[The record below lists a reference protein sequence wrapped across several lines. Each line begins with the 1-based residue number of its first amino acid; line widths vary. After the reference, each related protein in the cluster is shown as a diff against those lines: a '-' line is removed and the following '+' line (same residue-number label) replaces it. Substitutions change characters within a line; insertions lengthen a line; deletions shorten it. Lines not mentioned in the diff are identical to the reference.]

1 MEGLRKQELERKAKE
16 KEDMLAQELIK
27 KIQRDEQEANQRKQ
41 EAKKEKEIDDKLKAE
56 EMKRNIQQQRDAI
69 FN

>member
-56 EMKRNIQQQRDAI
+56 EMKRNI
-69 FN
+69 